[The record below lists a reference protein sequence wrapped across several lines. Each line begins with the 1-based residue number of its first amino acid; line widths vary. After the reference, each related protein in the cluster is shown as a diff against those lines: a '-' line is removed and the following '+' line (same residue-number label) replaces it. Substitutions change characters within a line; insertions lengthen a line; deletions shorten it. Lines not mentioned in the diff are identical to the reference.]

1 MDEEGRPIETIY
13 DAQQAITSYARTF
26 GNQDR
31 RVDLERQAGKLM
43 DLVAA

>member
-1 MDEEGRPIETIY
+1 MEPLF
-13 DAQQAITSYARTF
+13 DAQQAITAYARCF